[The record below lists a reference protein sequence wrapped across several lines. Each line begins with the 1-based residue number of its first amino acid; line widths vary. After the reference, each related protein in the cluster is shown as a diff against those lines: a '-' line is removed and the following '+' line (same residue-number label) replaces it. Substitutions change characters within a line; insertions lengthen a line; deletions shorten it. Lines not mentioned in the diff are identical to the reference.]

1 MTEKTGSCKNSKCL
15 TTLRGLDFTTLKTIQ
30 LMVRCGIDSFFHAEQ
45 LTIPHV
51 SQKGPILILVT
62 DSATHGIEWD

>member
-1 MTEKTGSCKNSKCL
+1 
-15 TTLRGLDFTTLKTIQ
+15 
-30 LMVRCGIDSFFHAEQ
+30 MVRCGIDSFFHAEQ